1 MLPVTIAHAALLVR
15 PSPTR
20 SSAEGSSLLFVLWA
34 IMLTS
39 FAVIGLISNL
49 SRGMDESIDAE
60 KEFRA
65 RLLLQ
70 SARVVASHPAI
81 ESGEPLLR
89 QQVSSVSSYEITL
102 TTEGIYLAINQLAAS
117 APQREF
123 ARRLF
128 EKWGM
133 DGKSAEAL
141 VDSIADWIDADDQP
155 RPNGA
160 ERDYY
165 LRLGNPHFP
174 FNQPL
179 TDIDDLTFVRGFEEL
194 DHLRPDWRDY
204 FTIYGD
210 GTIDIHRAA
219 PELLEVLFNV
229 TRSEISRFIS
239 ARNGPDGLP
248 DTLDDRRFTT
258 LEEMRGFLDVPPSN
272 YAAVSKLLTL
282 NHPIKRTDCIAWAG
296 GLKRRLT
303 IIKGPGV
310 DILREE

>member
-1 MLPVTIAHAALLVR
+1 
-15 PSPTR
+15 
-20 SSAEGSSLLFVLWA
+20 VLWA

-39 FAVIGLISNL
+39 FAVIGLISHL
-49 SRGMDESIDAE
+49 ERGLDESIDAE

-70 SARVVASHPAI
+70 SARVVAAHPAI
-81 ESGEPLLR
+81 ESGDPLL
-89 QQVSSVSSYEITL
+89 QQKVSSVSSYEISL
-102 TTEGIYLAINQLAAS
+102 TTEGIYLAINQLSTS
-117 APQREF
+117 APQRQF

-133 DGKSAEAL
+133 DGKAAETL
-141 VDSIADWIDADDQP
+141 IDSIADWIDADDQP

-160 ERDYY
+160 ERDFYA
-165 LRLGNPHFP
+165 RLGNPHFP

-179 TDIDDLTFVRGFEEL
+179 TDIDDLSFVRGFEEL
-194 DHLRPDWRDY
+194 DNLRPDWRDY
-204 FTIYGD
+204 FTVYGD
-210 GTIDIHRAA
+210 GTIDVHRAA
-219 PELLEVLFNV
+219 SEMLEALFDV
-229 TRSEISRFIS
+229 TPSEISRFIS

-248 DTLDDRRFTT
+248 DTIDDRRFTT
-258 LEEMRGFLDVPPSN
+258 LDEVRACLDVPPSN

-282 NHPIKRTDCIAWAG
+282 NHPIKRTDCVAWAG